1 MAKCSLKEEIELML
15 KLVPGAWRV
24 KCYKHGIA
32 DFICSIVGVS
42 DWRA

>member
-1 MAKCSLKEEIELML
+1 MGCGLRKEIEGML
-15 KLVPGAWRV
+15 LLVPGAWRV
-24 KCYKHGIA
+24 KCYKHGTA